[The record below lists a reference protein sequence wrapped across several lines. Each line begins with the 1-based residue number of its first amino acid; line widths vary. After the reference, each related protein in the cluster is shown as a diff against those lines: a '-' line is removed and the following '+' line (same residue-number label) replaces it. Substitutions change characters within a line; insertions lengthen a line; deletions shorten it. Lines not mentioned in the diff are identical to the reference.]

1 MSLHPQGWPAASIP
15 PKGAPAVNSS
25 PLGIDIS
32 KLKFDACLVSDAG
45 QLRHKVFP
53 NTGVGFAQLSAWLSK
68 HKVERAHACLE
79 ATGAYGEALATY
91 LHEAG
96 HAVSVVNP
104 AMIKAYAQS
113 RLSRAKTDKADATLI
128 AQFCAER
135 RPPRWG
141 PPPPEARELQALAR
155 RLDSL
160 VEMRQMEANRLEV
173 AATAAVRESLAG
185 HLAYLDEEVAR
196 TEELIRS
203 HIDTHSGLREQRE
216 LLLSIPGIGE
226 ATAAKLLAEI
236 MDVKL
241 YESARQ
247 LAAFAGLAPRLHES
261 GSSVRKRARLSKA
274 GAPRLRKALYFP
286 AISAIRYNPY
296 VKELSER
303 LRARGKCPM
312 QVIGAAMRKLLHI
325 AYGVLKSGRPF
336 DPEMKIS

>member
-1 MSLHPQGWPAASIP
+1 MTTF
-15 PKGAPAVNSS
+15 

-32 KLKFDACLVSDAG
+32 KLKFDACLVRDSG
-45 QLRHKVFP
+45 KLRQKVFP
-53 NTGVGFAQLSAWLSK
+53 NSPAGFSQLSAWLAR
-68 HKVERAHACLE
+68 HGVERAHACLE
-79 ATGAYGEALATY
+79 ATGAYSEALATY

-96 HAVSVVNP
+96 HEVSVVNP
-104 AMIKAYAQS
+104 AQIKAYAQS
-113 RLSRAKTDKADATLI
+113 RLSRAKTDKADSALI

-135 RPPRWG
+135 RPPRWN
-141 PPPPEARELQALAR
+141 PLPPEVRELQALAR
-155 RLDSL
+155 RLDALS
-160 VEMRQMEANRLEV
+160 EMRQMEANRLEV
-173 AATAAVRESLAG
+173 AATEAIRESLTG

-203 HIDTHSGLREQRE
+203 SIDSHPGLRAQRE

-226 ATAAKLLAEI
+226 TTAAKLLAEI

-241 YESARQ
+241 YASARQ

-261 GSSVRKRARLSKA
+261 GSSVRKRARLSKT

-286 AISAIRYNPY
+286 AVSAIKYNPY

-303 LRARGKCPM
+303 LRSRGKCPM

-336 DPEMKIS
+336 DPAMKTACLSRRYLTP

>member
-1 MSLHPQGWPAASIP
+1 MTLP
-15 PKGAPAVNSS
+15 

-32 KLKFDACLVSDAG
+32 KSKFDACLVREG
-45 QLRHKVFP
+45 GKFRHRAFP
-53 NTGVGFAQLSAWLSK
+53 NTPDGFSQLSAWLTK
-68 HKVERAHACLE
+68 YKVERAHACME

-91 LHEAG
+91 LYEAG
-96 HAVSVVNP
+96 HEVSVVNP
-104 AMIKAYAQS
+104 AQIKAYAQS

-128 AQFCAER
+128 AQSCAER
-135 RPPRWG
+135 RPPRWS
-141 PPPPEARELQALAR
+141 PLPHEVRELQALAR

-160 VEMRQMEANRLEV
+160 LEMRQMEANRLEV
-173 AATAAVRESLAG
+173 AATEAVRESLAQ
-185 HLAYLDEEVAR
+185 HLAYLDEEIAR
-196 TEELIRS
+196 TQELIRS
-203 HIDTHSGLREQRE
+203 HIDSHPGLRGQRD

-226 ATAAKLLAEI
+226 TTAAKLLAEI

-261 GSSVRKRARLSKA
+261 GSSVRRKARLSRV

-286 AISAIRYNPY
+286 AVVAIRHNPY
-296 VKELSER
+296 IKDLSER

-325 AYGVLKSGRPF
+325 AYGVLKSGKPF
-336 DPEMKIS
+336 NPGLKTA

>member
-1 MSLHPQGWPAASIP
+1 MTT
-15 PKGAPAVNSS
+15 S

-32 KLKFDACLVSDAG
+32 KAKFDACLVRDG
-45 QLRHKVFP
+45 GKLRHKVFP
-53 NTGVGFAQLSAWLSK
+53 NSPAGFAQLSAWLSK

-91 LHEAG
+91 LHESG
-96 HAVSVVNP
+96 HEVSVVNP
-104 AMIKAYAQS
+104 AQIKAYAQS

-135 RPPRWG
+135 RPPRWS
-141 PPPPEARELQALAR
+141 PPPREVRELQALAR

-160 VEMRQMEANRLEV
+160 LEMRQMEANRLEV
-173 AATAAVRESLAG
+173 AATEAVRESLAE

-196 TEELIRS
+196 TQKVTRS
-203 HIDTHSGLREQRE
+203 HIDSHPGLRGQRD

-226 ATAAKLLAEI
+226 ATAAKLLSEI

-241 YESARQ
+241 YASARQ

-261 GSSVRKRARLSKA
+261 GSSVRRKARLSKA

-286 AISAIRYNPY
+286 AVVAIRHNPY
-296 VKELSER
+296 VKDLSER

-312 QVIGAAMRKLLHI
+312 QIIGAAMRKLVHL
-325 AYGVLKSGRPF
+325 AYGVLKSGKPF
-336 DPEMKIS
+336 DPEMKTA